1 MDGIGQIGHKELP
14 LSQEIRVGNRIY
26 MSGQGP
32 LNVETARI
40 LNTVEDQTRQVLIN
54 IKNILEAIEAE
65 MSDVVKLAHTIKR
78 VWASL

>member
-1 MDGIGQIGHKELP
+1 
-14 LSQEIRVGNRIY
+14 